1 MIYGNINRY
10 LYTLLLARWVGSE
23 FLGIYSLANS
33 VRLISEVFGKMGM
46 EIGVMRFVSLLNPDI
61 EKKKIQR
68 LIGSAVK
75 MTMAFSVV
83 IMAGLLVSSG
93 FIVTHI
99 LKEPPLLKI
108 VLMVFAIAI
117 PFNAITLVVA
127 FATQGFKRL
136 KYKIFIT
143 QFLNP
148 TILLVV

>member
-1 MIYGNINRY
+1 MNIAQKIAKESAVTFTGMFYGNINRY

-99 LKEPPLLKI
+99 LNEPP
-108 VLMVFAIAI
+108 
-117 PFNAITLVVA
+117 
-127 FATQGFKRL
+127 
-136 KYKIFIT
+136 
-143 QFLNP
+143 
-148 TILLVV
+148 